1 MISASNNNSDQNTIE
16 LKSLIQLLKILPNK
30 LTETTP
36 KSLVQEISKV
46 KNIHGM
52 VGKRGFVSCKTFKPL
67 NQHVHI
73 MRSLEFGP
81 WTLDFECCRLALATG
96 KWKQNNHFSLAYKY
110 VIQVTKHHSRI
121 SLFLSKR

>member
-1 MISASNNNSDQNTIE
+1 MSPNKFSNLFSFFRVFQFMTSTSNNNSDQNTIE

-67 NQHVHI
+67 N
-73 MRSLEFGP
+73 
-81 WTLDFECCRLALATG
+81 
-96 KWKQNNHFSLAYKY
+96 
-110 VIQVTKHHSRI
+110 
-121 SLFLSKR
+121 

>member
-1 MISASNNNSDQNTIE
+1 MSPNKFSNLFSFFRVFQFMASASNNNSDQNTIE
-16 LKSLIQLLKILPNK
+16 LKPLIQLL
-30 LTETTP
+30 
-36 KSLVQEISKV
+36 

-96 KWKQNNHFSLAYKY
+96 K
-110 VIQVTKHHSRI
+110 
-121 SLFLSKR
+121 